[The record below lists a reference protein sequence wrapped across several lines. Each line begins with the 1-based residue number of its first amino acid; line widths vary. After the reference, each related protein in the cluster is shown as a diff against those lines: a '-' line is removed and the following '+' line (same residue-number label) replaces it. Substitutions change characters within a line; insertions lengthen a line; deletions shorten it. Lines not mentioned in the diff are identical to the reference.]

1 MKTNMWMIGAML
13 LASVLM
19 TACSDDD
26 AAKGRVK
33 LYLTDAPIDGANV
46 GALFLSVTRIEMKGS
61 GDWITVKEFD
71 TPLSIDILDYQNG
84 NSFFVTEELLTADTY
99 TEVRLILNATEDGG
113 APKSN
118 PDCYLLLKDGTKK
131 ELFVPS
137 GAQSGY
143 KVKGAFTLPPDGT
156 VAVTL
161 DFDARKSII
170 SAGNSGR
177 MLLKPTVRLVANQ
190 EAALLEGNFAEHSA
204 YSKVVVY
211 AYEKGT
217 FSNSEAAEPASG
229 ETRFK
234 NAISSA
240 LVNNEGEFT
249 LAFMTAGEYDLVFA
263 AHNTDGEFVDLLG
276 KYEDVNLS
284 AGARLDVN
292 VSLALLIEL
301 N

>member
-1 MKTNMWMIGAML
+1 MIGSLL
-13 LASVLM
+13 LASVLI

-26 AAKGRVK
+26 AARGRVK
-33 LYLTDAPIDGANV
+33 LYLTDAPVDGANV
-46 GALFLSVTRIEMKGS
+46 DALFLAVTRIEMKGS
-61 GDWITVKEFD
+61 GNWVTVKEFE

-84 NSFFVTEELLTADTY
+84 NSFFVTEEWLNADTY
-99 TEVRLILNATEDGG
+99 TEARLILSATEEGG

-118 PDCYLLLKDGTKK
+118 PGCYLLMKDGTKK

-143 KVKGAFTLPPDGT
+143 KLKGSFTVPPDGT

-161 DFDARKSII
+161 DFDARKSVV
-170 SAGNSGR
+170 SAGNSGK

-217 FSNSEAAEPASG
+217 FSTSEAAEPASG

-263 AHNTDGEFVDLLG
+263 AHNAEGEFVDLLG
-276 KYEDVNLS
+276 KYEDVTLA
-284 AGARLDVN
+284 AGARLDVY
-292 VSLALLIEL
+292 VSLSLLIEL